1 MAQLYSKTV
10 AGGLKVKFRTTF
22 LLIMSIAMQNG
33 QLQKVQMRD
42 REDQP
47 PSYYDDLWRY
57 LASDI
62 LLPILLVIH
71 VFKV

>member
-1 MAQLYSKTV
+1 MARLYSKTV

-22 LLIMSIAMQNG
+22 LLKMSIAMQNG

-47 PSYYDDLWRY
+47 PYYYDGLWRH

-62 LLPILLVIH
+62 FSFL
-71 VFKV
+71 FCW